1 MLYFSEDGREIAV
14 ETYSTINEK
23 YFLEENQFT
32 LDISSWANGIPEGD
46 GDNEESGTRPGI
58 VIDGKDGKDGKD
70 GSDGADGA
78 NGLVP
83 YIGEN
88 GNWWIGDKDT
98 GVKAR
103 GDDGKDGSDGSDGAD
118 GQVLDGGCGAVL
130 GGSAAVIFAVA
141 AAGALLVTKKRR

>member
-1 MLYFSEDGREIAV
+1 MKKIISIFLALAMIMSIVMLFSSCGEDGK
-14 ETYSTINEK
+14 T
-23 YFLEENQFT
+23 
-32 LDISSWANGIPEGD
+32 
-46 GDNEESGTRPGI
+46 
-58 VIDGKDGKDGKD
+58 
-70 GSDGADGA
+70 
-78 NGLVP
+78 P